1 MKKIFFY
8 AAASAM
14 MLTACQENVL
24 VDDNGGSTGY
34 SSTIDFGLSMADN
47 ATKASREAGKTFQDG
62 DKIAVFGFQNDGTD
76 VNQIFKD
83 QLVSFNGTDWKYTP
97 VKYWTGGSI
106 YEFYSMFPQ
115 TQAHSFSADKMFSI
129 TDFTVADDAD
139 KQVDVMIAK
148 QKLNVKPFN
157 TVEFVFTHM
166 LSNVNFYIKGVD
178 QNVSNGIES
187 VDVLS
192 FDVTGLNSKGT
203 YTQSGWTSANA
214 PEGMWMVDTDSEYDL
229 PEVKDV
235 NFPMTSTKAK
245 ELAADLLLMPQDIQ
259 SEAMISIKY
268 RLNYTDGSSVT
279 FKKSMP
285 FAAIVGKSSKDSR
298 PISSWYPAYRYNYYM
313 TFNPAKMNGAPAT
326 DTTDKND
333 PERPTDKILV
343 VIPDTDGDLEDE
355 YWIDEDGDGTPD
367 YPLVWDDPDGDG
379 IENLYPDHDGDGIPD
394 YRDDDDPHS
403 GDTDGD
409 ADEDYPE
416 GYDDVWIDTDGDGK
430 ADTEL
435 ERPAPTVDPVDPE
448 IPVGPK
454 DPSDPDQAAKA
465 DYDGGVDNYRYP
477 TAWIVKGDLTNKTID
492 DDYMIDTDNDGVG
505 DLVIL
510 WKDIDGDGRLEG
522 IVDKDGDGVLTE
534 ADTYDGDGMGGYY
547 DPDTKPYTANS
558 NYQFKPNYYDVIMV
572 DTDGDGLAETP
583 LRRDKNVD
591 DPDVE
596 TDMIIEFD
604 AVVEDW
610 IDAYDVDVD
619 VKQ

>member
-1 MKKIFFY
+1 MKRLFIL
-8 AAASAM
+8 AS
-14 MLTACQENVL
+14 TALVMASCSQDVL
-24 VDDNGGSTGY
+24 VDNGDDFN
-34 SSTIDFGLSMADN
+34 SSTNTIEFGLSMADN
-47 ATKASREAGKTFQDG
+47 ATKASRLSGKTFQDG

-83 QLVSFNGTDWKYTP
+83 QLVAYNGTDWKYTP
-97 VKYWTGGSI
+97 VKYWTSGSI

-129 TDFTVADDAD
+129 NDFTVADDAD

-157 TVEFVFTHM
+157 TVDFVFTHM

-178 QNVSNGIES
+178 QSVSNGIVS
-187 VDVLS
+187 VDVLN

-203 YTQSGWTSANA
+203 YTQSGWTSNGAA
-214 PEGMWMVDTDSEYDL
+214 EGMWMVDTDSEYDL
-229 PEVKDV
+229 PEVTNV
-235 NFPMTSTKAK
+235 NYPITSTKAK

-259 SEAMISIKY
+259 SEAVISIKY
-268 RLNYTDGSSVT
+268 RLNYEDGSSVT

-326 DTTDKND
+326 DTSDKD
-333 PERPTDKILV
+333 DTERPTDKILV

-394 YRDDDDPHS
+394 FRDPEPGKDPDGNDYT

-409 ADEDYPE
+409 GIP
-416 GYDDVWIDTDGDGK
+416 DDVWIDEDGDGD
-430 ADTEL
+430 AETEL

-454 DPSDPDQAAKA
+454 DPDDPDQSAKA
-465 DYDGGVDNYRYP
+465 DYNGGVDDYRFP
-477 TAWIVKGDLTNKTID
+477 SAWIVKGDLTNKTID

-522 IVDKDGDGVLTE
+522 VVDKDGDGVLTE

-547 DPDTKPYTANS
+547 DPDQKPYTPNS

-604 AVVEDW
+604 ATVEDW
-610 IDAYDVDVD
+610 IDAYDVDINVT
-619 VKQ
+619 Q